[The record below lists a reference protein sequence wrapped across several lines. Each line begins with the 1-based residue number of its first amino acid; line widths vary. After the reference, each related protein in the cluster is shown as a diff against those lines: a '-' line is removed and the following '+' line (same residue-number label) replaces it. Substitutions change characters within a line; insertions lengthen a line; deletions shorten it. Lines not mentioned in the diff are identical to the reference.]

1 MFFQSLFLLRLMI
14 AFSGVQAA
22 DPDSPTAIDQAF
34 ARFYNYDFAGAQ
46 AILDEHIQAHPADPL
61 AYSVRAAG
69 LLFAEFDRQKILEME
84 FFADD
89 EKVTNKRRVV
99 SDPNVRARIVEATA
113 TARKLAKDRLSTH
126 PRDRDALMALCMA
139 TGIETDYSILIEK
152 KYFRSFSL
160 SKESQGYARTLLS
173 LNPPVYDAYLTLG
186 SVEYT
191 VGSMNWFFKL
201 FVHFDQI
208 EGSKQKGID
217 NLEKVAKGGRYYRPF
232 ARILLAVIYLREK
245 QPQKSLHYLQ
255 ELTTEFPQNPLA
267 QAQVAKITEK
277 INQSRKP
284 GK

>member
-1 MFFQSLFLLRLMI
+1 MLFQSLFLLRLMM
-14 AFSGVQAA
+14 ALSAVQAA
-22 DPDSPTAIDQAF
+22 VPDSPTAIDRAF

-46 AILDEHIQAHPADPL
+46 AILDEHSLAYPADPL

-89 EKVTNKRRVV
+89 DKVTSKRRVV
-99 SDPNVRARIVEATA
+99 SDPNVRARIFEATA
-113 TARKLAKDRLSTH
+113 MARKLGKDQLSTH

-152 KYFRSFSL
+152 KYLRSFSL

-208 EGSKQKGID
+208 KGSKLKGID
-217 NLEKVAKGGRYYRPF
+217 NLEKVANGGRYYGPF

-245 QPQKSLHYLQ
+245 QPQKSLAYMQ
-255 ELTTEFPQNPLA
+255 ELTKEFPQNPLA
-267 QAQVAKITEK
+267 QAQVARITEK
-277 INQSRKP
+277 INLSRKT

>member
-1 MFFQSLFLLRLMI
+1 MLFQSLFLLRLMM
-14 AFSGVQAA
+14 AFSVVQAA

-34 ARFYNYDFAGAQ
+34 AHFYNYDFAGAQ
-46 AILDEHIQAHPADPL
+46 AILDEHIQEHPADPL
-61 AYSVRAAG
+61 AYSVRAVG
-69 LLFAEFDRQKILEME
+69 LLFAEFERQKILEME

-89 EKVTNKRRVV
+89 EKITNKRRVV
-99 SDPNVRARIVEATA
+99 SDPKIRARIFEATS
-113 TARKLAKDRLSTH
+113 TARKLGKERLSTS
-126 PRDRDALMALCMA
+126 PQDRDALMALCMA
-139 TGIETDYSILIEK
+139 TGIETDYSMLIEK

-201 FVHFDQI
+201 FVHFDEI
-208 EGSKQKGID
+208 KGSKLKGID
-217 NLEKVAKGGRYYRPF
+217 NLEKVANGGRYYGPF

-245 QPQKSLHYLQ
+245 QPQKSLHYMQ
-255 ELTTEFPQNPLA
+255 ELAKEFPQNPLV
-267 QAQVAKITEK
+267 QAQVDKITEK
-277 INQSRKP
+277 INQPRKT